1 MPSEE
6 NKYKIALCDLG
17 RSFRGGQRQTLNLA
31 RTLQYNG
38 HAIVVICHKNGELLK
53 HCQLNGIDTI
63 PSKYRILSLPSE
75 GYRLSK
81 KLKRIETDIFHASDS
96 HSHTLGL
103 IVKKFHSSLKM
114 VVTVRTAFDKS
125 TSLSKRLKYN
135 SPKVDAYVTI
145 SKTIFDI
152 LLKKGIAPSKIKVI
166 PSSVDY
172 SAFNSSCRTE
182 SDVFRIG
189 TAGALEEGKGVDLIL
204 PALAGV
210 NDKLGDYVFK
220 VAGEGPYRESLELQA
235 GKLGLTKRVEF
246 LGFVND
252 MPDFYCNLDLFILA
266 SKSEG
271 LGASLLEAGACG
283 AVVAGTAIPAIQ
295 EIISDNKNG
304 FLFERHDLGMLS
316 DIILNLSQD
325 IELRNK
331 IRKEFYNN
339 LRKFDIDNITG
350 QYLNLYGK
358 LLENN

>member
-31 RTLQYNG
+31 RTLQYNA
-38 HAIVVICHKNGELLK
+38 HEIVVICHRNGELLK
-53 HCQLNGIDTI
+53 HCELNGIETI
-63 PSKYRILSLPSE
+63 PSRYRILNLPSE

-81 KLKRIETDIFHASDS
+81 ELKRIGTEIFHASDS
-96 HSHTLGL
+96 HGHTLGL

-125 TSLSKRLKYN
+125 TSLSKRVKYN
-135 SPKVDAYVTI
+135 SPKVDAYAAI
-145 SKTIFDI
+145 SKAVFDI
-152 LLKKGIAPSKIKVI
+152 LLKKGVAPSKIKVI

-172 SAFNSSCRTE
+172 GVFNSSCRTK

-189 TAGALEEGKGVDLIL
+189 TAGALEQGKGVDLIL
-204 PALAGV
+204 LALAGI

-220 VAGEGPYRESLELQA
+220 VAGEGPYRDSLELQA
-235 GKLGLTKRVEF
+235 GKLGFNRRIEF

-271 LGASLLEAGACG
+271 LGSSMLEAGACG

-304 FLFERHDLGMLS
+304 FLFERHDLGRLS
-316 DIILNLSQD
+316 NIILGLSRD
-325 IELRNK
+325 NELRNK

-339 LRKFDIDNITG
+339 LRKFDINNITG
-350 QYLNLYGK
+350 QYLKLYRK